1 MKVLVVLCA
10 VVASCLAKPGLGY
23 AYSAISP
30 LTSYG
35 SYVAPYSYAYSAP
48 IISAPLAAPYAVPAA
63 PIAPIAPIAPVAAVK
78 TQYHSQDELGQAS
91 YGHSEPFQAH
101 SAVQDAAGNK
111 VGSYSYVDPHG
122 AVHQT
127 NYVADSL
134 GYRVAANDLPVAPA
148 GPGPVVP
155 AETPEVVAAKAAH
168 FAEHAAALSRA
179 RRSAYW
185 GPQALPV
192 VTPSGHLADT
202 PEVAAA
208 KAAHFA
214 EHARQSGH
222 AVAVPYAAQYTGHY
236 AGPYA
241 VPVVTPSGHLA
252 DTPEVAAAKAAH
264 FAEHAKASGHAVA
277 VPYAAAHYSGAYAA
291 PVVTPSGH
299 LADTPEVAAAKAAH
313 FAEHAK
319 QAGVAPVVPYSAYH
333 AGHYAG
339 PYATPVVTPS
349 GHLADTPEVAAA
361 KAAHFA
367 EHAKQSG
374 HAAYAVPYA
383 AAHWTGYTGYAG
395 PYAAPVVTPSGFL
408 ADTPE
413 VAAAK
418 HAHLAE
424 HARRGKRSL
433 FYQTPASTSPLA
445 APIVAA
451 APAVAYAAPAVSYAA
466 APAVYSAPAVSY
478 AAAPAVY
485 SAPAL
490 GVPAIKTDI
499 VHTPGHAVSYRI
511 DPVA

>member
-264 FAEHAKASGHAVA
+264 FAEHAK
-277 VPYAAAHYSGAYAA
+277 
-291 PVVTPSGH
+291 
-299 LADTPEVAAAKAAH
+299 
-313 FAEHAK
+313 